1 MKTTQIALRPLIDS
15 AMRALASAKTSAEVL
30 DARHKAT
37 AAYDA
42 AKSAMRLAKAAK
54 ATEEILDHVR
64 CAQGDALR
72 IEVAAK
78 IRLAEEYDSAQKA
91 GETAKPGRPKKVRSP
106 DLLKP
111 TLADAGLTKQQ
122 VDEARDLAAAEKEKP
137 GTIDKA
143 IDEQLDKR
151 EEPTRAHIRETI
163 NAVVFGKEKKAKK
176 ASNRNPY
183 FKPNPIRDALG
194 KVTSGCRDIL
204 EVMQKHSVKTLSGAF
219 IDDGDREE
227 KMGLIKT
234 ARDAL
239 TWFLQ
244 GQETGHEK

>member
-1 MKTTQIALRPLIDS
+1 MSTTQIALRPLIDS
-15 AMRALASAKTSAEVL
+15 AMQALAGAKTSAEVL
-30 DARHKAT
+30 DAKHKAT
-37 AAYDA
+37 AAYNA
-42 AKSAMRLAKAAK
+42 GKSAMRLAKAVK
-54 ATEEILDHVR
+54 ATETILGQVR

-78 IRLAEEYDSAQKA
+78 IRLAEEYDEAQKSGKVA
-91 GETAKPGRPKKVRSP
+91 GHGGGKSNLGKPKVK
-106 DLLKP
+106 DL
-111 TLADAGLTKQQ
+111 DGLSYEQ
-122 VDEARDLAAAEKEKP
+122 VHEARKLRDAEREQP
-137 GTIDKA
+137 GTIDKS
-143 IDEQLDKR
+143 INEQLDKR

-163 NAVVFGKEKKAKK
+163 NAVVFGKKERKP
-176 ASNRNPY
+176 SNRNPY

-194 KVTSGCRDIL
+194 KVTGGCRDIL

-219 IDDGDREE
+219 IDDGDKEE

-239 TWFLQ
+239 TSFLQ

>member
-1 MKTTQIALRPLIDS
+1 MSTTQIALRPLIDS
-15 AMRALASAKTSAEVL
+15 AMQALAGAKTSAEVL
-30 DARHKAT
+30 DAKHKAT
-37 AAYDA
+37 AAYNA
-42 AKSAMRLAKAAK
+42 GKSAMRLAKAVK
-54 ATEEILDHVR
+54 ATDEILNHVR

-78 IRLAEEYDSAQKA
+78 IRLAEEYDAAQKRGEVGKQGQRTDLIPA
-91 GETAKPGRPKKVRSP
+91 GNKVPSN
-106 DLLKP
+106 
-111 TLADAGLTKQQ
+111 ADARISAKEIH
-122 VDEARDLAAAEKEKP
+122 EARKLAAAEKEKP
-137 GTIDKA
+137 GTIDQS
-143 IDEQLDKR
+143 INEQLDKR

-176 ASNRNPY
+176 ASSRNPY

-219 IDDGDREE
+219 IDDGDKED
-227 KMGLIKT
+227 KIGLIKT